1 MKRLGLTLAAALVFS
16 VSMFAE
22 GVQDNNAQKWNG
34 SINKSKL
41 TKYLNLSSNQH
52 EKVADICDYF
62 EQEMTRANASKTDN
76 KEKVRKAVY
85 GNLKLMKQTLDDKQY
100 SNYVRLMAMTLRNK
114 GIDLNE
120 AKYREIN
127 T

>member
-1 MKRLGLTLAAALVFS
+1 MKRLGLTLVAALAFS

-22 GVQDNNAQKWNG
+22 GVQDNNAPQKWNG

-41 TKYLNLSSNQH
+41 TQYLDLSSRQN

-62 EQEMTRANASKTDN
+62 EEEMTRANASKTDN
-76 KEKVRKAVY
+76 KEKIRKAVY
-85 GNLKLMKQTLDDKQY
+85 GNLKLMRETLDDKQY
-100 SNYVRLMAMTLRNK
+100 ASYVRLMAMTLRNK

-120 AKYREIN
+120 AK
-127 T
+127 

>member
-1 MKRLGLTLAAALVFS
+1 MVAALAFS

-22 GVQDNNAQKWNG
+22 GVQGNSNAEKWNG

-41 TKYLNLSSNQH
+41 TKYLNLSSTQH

-62 EQEMTRANASKTDN
+62 EQEMTRANSSKTDN

-85 GNLKLMKQTLDDKQY
+85 GNLKLIKLRTSDGHDTAQQRY
-100 SNYVRLMAMTLRNK
+100 RLERSKINK
-114 GIDLNE
+114 R
-120 AKYREIN
+120 YF
-127 T
+127 

>member
-76 KEKVRKAVY
+76 AVY

-120 AKYREIN
+120 AK
-127 T
+127 

>member
-1 MKRLGLTLAAALVFS
+1 MKRLELTLAAALVFS

-120 AKYREIN
+120 AK
-127 T
+127 

>member
-41 TKYLNLSSNQH
+41 FCANKTKSSRMEPFLLGCCFVKSH
-52 EKVADICDYF
+52 
-62 EQEMTRANASKTDN
+62 
-76 KEKVRKAVY
+76 
-85 GNLKLMKQTLDDKQY
+85 
-100 SNYVRLMAMTLRNK
+100 
-114 GIDLNE
+114 
-120 AKYREIN
+120 
-127 T
+127 

>member
-52 EKVADICDYF
+52 DKVADICDYF
-62 EQEMTRANASKTDN
+62 EQEMTRAKD
-76 KEKVRKAVY
+76 KVRKAVY

-120 AKYREIN
+120 AK
-127 T
+127 

>member
-62 EQEMTRANASKTDN
+62 EQEMTRANSSKTEN

-100 SNYVRLMAMTLRNK
+100 SSYVRLMAMTLRNK
-114 GIDLNE
+114 GIELNE
-120 AKYREIN
+120 AK
-127 T
+127 

>member
-41 TKYLNLSSNQH
+41 TKYLNLSSNQL
-52 EKVADICDYF
+52 E
-62 EQEMTRANASKTDN
+62 
-76 KEKVRKAVY
+76 
-85 GNLKLMKQTLDDKQY
+85 
-100 SNYVRLMAMTLRNK
+100 
-114 GIDLNE
+114 
-120 AKYREIN
+120 
-127 T
+127 

>member
-1 MKRLGLTLAAALVFS
+1 MKRLGLTLVAALAFS

-22 GVQDNNAQKWNG
+22 GVQGNSNAEKWNG

-41 TKYLNLSSNQH
+41 TQYLNLSSTQH

-120 AKYREIN
+120 AK
-127 T
+127 

>member
-1 MKRLGLTLAAALVFS
+1 MKRLGLTLVAALAFS

-22 GVQDNNAQKWNG
+22 GVNENNNAQKWNG

-41 TKYLNLSSNQH
+41 TQYLNLSYNQH
-52 EKVADICDYF
+52 DKVADICDYF
-62 EQEMTRANASKTDN
+62 EQEMTRANASKVDS
-76 KEKVRKAVY
+76 KEKIRKAVY
-85 GNLKLMKQTLDDKQY
+85 GNLKLMRQTLDDKQY

-120 AKYREIN
+120 AK
-127 T
+127 